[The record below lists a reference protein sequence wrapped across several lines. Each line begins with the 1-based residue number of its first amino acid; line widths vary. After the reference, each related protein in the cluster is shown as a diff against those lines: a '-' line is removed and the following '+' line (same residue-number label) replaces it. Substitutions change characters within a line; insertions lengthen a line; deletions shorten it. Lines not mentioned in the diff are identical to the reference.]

1 MVPVTGAP
9 VILGGAFQ
17 EGISPEP
24 EDPMPIAVFV
34 FNQEKE
40 APIGLVTKGGT
51 TISSPGQTVS
61 TEMGLKTGVGLMVML
76 KLMSGPGQ
84 LLSKGETV
92 IVPSIGNPVLLG
104 GAFHGGMLPE
114 PEVLKPIAVL
124 ELTHEKDAPEGM
136 LEKVGILI

>member
-1 MVPVTGAP
+1 
-9 VILGGAFQ
+9 
-17 EGISPEP
+17 
-24 EDPMPIAVFV
+24 
-34 FNQEKE
+34 
-40 APIGLVTKGGT
+40 
-51 TISSPGQTVS
+51 
-61 TEMGLKTGVGLMVML
+61 MVML